1 VSKGVLPKGI
11 VSRAQQMGWAV
22 PYDYFVKMVNPKYQG
37 SAWDWNNFVNLAVR
51 MTNVT
56 CYQSFSDK
64 EWKKWEKDIR
74 QIATSTAKTHAEE
87 IIRDSGVLGWGGN
100 KKESE

>member
-1 VSKGVLPKGI
+1 MSKIPESI
-11 VSRAQQMGWAV
+11 VSRAREMGHIV

-51 MTNVT
+51 MTNAT

-64 EWKKWEKDIR
+64 EWVKWEKKIR
-74 QIATSTAKTHAEE
+74 QIATSTAKRHAEE
-87 IIRDSGVLGWGGN
+87 IIRDSGVLEWCGN